1 MYRVPPTLYAMYWQN
16 HNQPI
21 YLYNHLVIMTTNSWK
36 LMSPSSSW
44 SACCIILATFPSVAL
59 VPMLVSTC
67 CSSGRL
73 DTKHQCYQS
82 TNHIWSLAPD
92 EAVTI
97 LIKQIEGLFEV
108 IWTVVLHHLP
118 GHHVEELGEVH
129 CSISIPRQLQL
140 AQQSL
145 RLFTRDLL

>member
-1 MYRVPPTLYAMYWQN
+1 
-16 HNQPI
+16 
-21 YLYNHLVIMTTNSWK
+21 MTTNSWK

-73 DTKHQCYQS
+73 DSKHQS
-82 TNHIWSLAPD
+82 TLVINPQIISRAPD

-97 LIKQIEGLFEV
+97 LIKQIKGLFEV
-108 IWTVVLHHLP
+108 I
-118 GHHVEELGEVH
+118 
-129 CSISIPRQLQL
+129 
-140 AQQSL
+140 
-145 RLFTRDLL
+145 